1 MTEQNRPDQPDA
13 GQPRPDQP
21 RPDQPAGAPQGDA
34 RPGRPLEDADGQPR
48 YGVRLTPEQLAE
60 RQAQQSQ
67 QTQQSAPGGATGPAG
82 KPGQASQ
89 PASSPYGQAPS
100 GQPDQAPYGG
110 SPYGQSPY
118 GQSPYGQPGQA
129 GQAYGH
135 PAAAQQAMGPVHKP
149 KEIDVSYWLILAAG
163 VVFLA
168 MNLFTLSLP
177 NMGVPESML
186 QMLQD
191 QYDEMGVQVEI
202 TALLEATRP
211 VAIALTV
218 VAAILYWVIATGIR
232 RGSNVARIFGTIFAA
247 LSLPSLFGISFVY
260 AGLGIAGIVFA
271 FLRPS
276 NEYFRGKAWEKALR
290 R

>member
-21 RPDQPAGAPQGDA
+21 AGAPQGDA
-34 RPGRPLEDADGQPR
+34 RPGLPLEDADGQPR

-60 RQAQQSQ
+60 RQAQQSV
-67 QTQQSAPGGATGPAG
+67 SGGPAG
-82 KPGQASQ
+82 PPDQPGQPGQ
-89 PASSPYGQAPS
+89 PAPSPYGQPGPAPYGQSPSGQSPYGQA
-100 GQPDQAPYGG
+100 
-110 SPYGQSPY
+110 PY
-118 GQSPYGQPGQA
+118 GQSPYGQPGQPA
-129 GQAYGH
+129 GH
-135 PAAAQQAMGPVHKP
+135 PAQAPQAMGPVHRP

-163 VVFLA
+163 AVFLA
-168 MNLFTLSLP
+168 MNLFTLFLP

-191 QYDEMGVQVEI
+191 QYDEMGLQVEVA
-202 TALLEATRP
+202 ALLESMRP
-211 VAIALTV
+211 FAIGLTV
-218 VAAILYWVIATGIR
+218 LLAILYWVIATGIR